1 MRRED
6 KIKLE
11 ANTAKVYGRNEINK
25 VVSKAVLMYLKG
37 GFVLIPTCSKE
48 NVDLAKGD
56 EYVRIKTT
64 QSYNDNYPIHI
75 DVLVGKNKG
84 NRELWDKD
92 LAKHANICTF
102 YTVGHPYT
110 GGVTR
115 SKAKAEECNKKSDE
129 RYCSRVNFK
138 CREVANL
145 TSDKAKEVAVS
156 IIHKYP
162 RTKSITTKNVL
173 GITKDNSGK
182 WIIEYV
188 TNNGNK
194 KVITSHLRY
203 EANKGKIIT
212 FS

>member
-64 QSYNDNYPIHI
+64 QSYNDTIRI

-92 LAKHANICTF
+92 LTKHANICTF
-102 YTVGHPYT
+102 YTVGHSYT

-129 RYCSRVNFK
+129 RYYSRMNFRVK
-138 CREVANL
+138 EVTNL
-145 TSDKAKEVAVS
+145 TSAKAKEVAVN
-156 IIHKYP
+156 IIHKHP

-173 GITKDNSGK
+173 SVAKDDRGV
-182 WIIEYV
+182 WMIEYV

-203 EANKGKIIT
+203 EVNKGKIIT
-212 FS
+212 LF

>member
-25 VVSKAVLMYLKG
+25 IVSKAVLMYLKD
-37 GFVLIPTCSKE
+37 GFVLIPTCSRK
-48 NVDLAKGD
+48 NTDLAKGD
-56 EYVRIKTT
+56 EYIRIKIE
-64 QSYNDNYPIHI
+64 DNSIYTINI
-75 DVLVGKNKG
+75 DVLVGKNKD

-92 LAKHANICTF
+92 LTKHANICTF
-102 YTVGHPYT
+102 YTVGHPFA
-110 GGVTR
+110 GGITR
-115 SKAKAEECNKKSDE
+115 SKAKAEECDKKANE
-129 RYCSRVNFK
+129 RYHNRMNFRY
-138 CREVANL
+138 REVTNL

-173 GITKDNSGK
+173 GVTKYDNGV
-182 WIIEYV
+182 WAIDYV

-194 KVITSHLRY
+194 KAITSHLRY

-212 FS
+212 FN

>member
-64 QSYNDNYPIHI
+64 QSYNDNINI
-75 DVLVGKNKG
+75 DVFVGKNKG

-92 LAKHANICTF
+92 LTKHANICTF
-102 YTVGHPYT
+102 YTVGHPFA
-110 GGVTR
+110 GGITR
-115 SKAKAEECNKKSDE
+115 SKAKAEECDKKANE
-129 RYCSRVNFK
+129 RYHNRMNFRY
-138 CREVANL
+138 REVTNL

-173 GITKDNSGK
+173 GVTKYDNGV
-182 WIIEYV
+182 WAIEYV

-194 KVITSHLRY
+194 KAITSHLRY

-212 FS
+212 FN